1 MRVVIVSHL
10 FDDIA
15 SGPSRSVPSYADSLS
30 KLDEVVWINTIED
43 TMPHWGKVACFHK
56 ASEIGGLNYSKITH
70 QFGVPDIV
78 VFQGFNF
85 PEHALFAIQLR
96 RKHIPYIIVPR
107 GSLAYDAIHNHAR
120 WKKWVAH
127 KLLFDRYVKS
137 ASAIQF
143 LTKEEYDESGKKWN
157 SNCFVL
163 GNGFSND
170 LVKEDFSRDR
180 IKGVFIGRLDM
191 YHKGLDNLVAAVGSV
206 ADQMRAAHFTIDLYG
221 PEKYDYLKLGET
233 IAAKSL
239 GDVLSVHGPVSGD
252 AKSELLLGSDL
263 FVLTSRFEGHPMGLI
278 EALSY
283 GLPALVT
290 AGSNMMGKI
299 IENKAGWQADPNTSD
314 AIAETLLRIIKERES
329 LKEKGRNA
337 RLLSL
342 DYDWQALAVALHTEL
357 EGIVERNRKTG
368 DCS

>member
-15 SGPSRSVPSYADSLS
+15 SGPSWSVPSYVESLS
-30 KLDEVVWINTIED
+30 KLDEVTWINTID
-43 TMPHWGKVACFHK
+43 DMMPHWGKVACFHK
-56 ASEIGGLNYSKITH
+56 ASEFGGLNYSKIIH
-70 QFGVPDIV
+70 QFGIPDIV

-127 KLLFDRYVKS
+127 KLLFDRYVKR
-137 ASAIQF
+137 AAAIQF
-143 LTKEEYDESGKKWN
+143 LTREEYDESGKRWN

-170 LVKEDFSRDR
+170 LVKEDFSTDC
-180 IKGVFIGRLDM
+180 IKGLFIGRLDM
-191 YHKGLDNLVAAVGSV
+191 YHKGLDILVEAVGSV
-206 ADQMRAAHFTIDLYG
+206 ANQMRTAHFTIDLYG
-221 PEKYDYLKLGET
+221 PEKYDYMKLGET
-233 IAAKSL
+233 IRTKAL
-239 GDVLSVHGPVSGD
+239 GDVLSVHGPVSGE
-252 AKSELLLGSDL
+252 AKSEVLLGSDL

-290 AGSNMMGKI
+290 IGSNMMCKI
-299 IENKAGWQADPNTSD
+299 IENNAGWQADPNTSD
-314 AIAETLLRIIKERES
+314 AIAEALLQIIKERDL
-329 LKEKGRNA
+329 LKEKGKNA

-342 DYDWQALAVALHTEL
+342 DYDWRALAVALHTEL
-357 EGIVERNRKTG
+357 EEIVVKKSNT
-368 DCS
+368 